1 MTSSDSSDT
10 EGRALSNTYYIDNL
24 VKTLDKREVLLTL
37 RQWRYEA
44 KNNFEAD
51 VIADFIKE
59 VESGRLDG

>member
-1 MTSSDSSDT
+1 MTSSDRSDT
-10 EGRALSNTYYIDNL
+10 EGRALSNTFYINNL